1 MVTEDWRRSEATGQL
16 DNTNF
21 VERRTLLKALGAT
34 SVASGLSTP
43 AIAAADDHDGSFDV
57 VEATATDIRTALE
70 NGCTTV
76 RKVVDQ
82 YLERIDA
89 YDDELN
95 AILTVNPNARNRA
108 DELDTKLDK
117 GEIIGPLHGIPT
129 ILKDNQDTKDMPTT
143 GAAVTL
149 EDSMAPAD
157 AFVVKRMREAG
168 AIILAKA
175 NLHEIAG
182 GGTTVSSLGGQTRN
196 PYALDRTP
204 GGSSGGT
211 SAALA
216 VSMAPIGF
224 GTDTVNSIRSPA
236 SACNMVGLRPSTG
249 LVSRVGT
256 IPVALTHDM
265 VGPITLSVADAAIM
279 LDVIAGYDPADP
291 STARGVGDIPDSYT
305 DHLDPNGLQNA
316 RIGLLRSV
324 FSSGPESEPV
334 LDVTEQAITDLE
346 ALGAKTIEIDADID
360 VDELIDSF
368 YVADFERQEQFNDY
382 LDSLESGAPIDTFA
396 EFVEAGEYHPT
407 LEEGLM
413 AALGIESPTD
423 DPEYFE
429 RLYRRDQFIERL
441 YDLMAANE
449 LDAFFFPHQKQLVAE
464 IGDDQLGRNG
474 FLSSGTGFSSI
485 TVPGGFSEGGV
496 PVGIEFLCRP
506 FDESTL
512 FELAYA
518 YEQATQHR
526 QPSDRYGSL
535 N

>member
-168 AIILAKA
+168 AIILA
-175 NLHEIAG
+175 NGSPVEWFAG
-182 GGTTVSSLGGQTRN
+182 EA
-196 PYALDRTP
+196 PPADRTI
-204 GGSSGGT
+204 SR
-211 SAALA
+211 
-216 VSMAPIGF
+216 MK
-224 GTDTVNSIRSPA
+224 TDT
-236 SACNMVGLRPSTG
+236 
-249 LVSRVGT
+249 
-256 IPVALTHDM
+256 
-265 VGPITLSVADAAIM
+265 
-279 LDVIAGYDPADP
+279 
-291 STARGVGDIPDSYT
+291 
-305 DHLDPNGLQNA
+305 
-316 RIGLLRSV
+316 
-324 FSSGPESEPV
+324 
-334 LDVTEQAITDLE
+334 
-346 ALGAKTIEIDADID
+346 
-360 VDELIDSF
+360 
-368 YVADFERQEQFNDY
+368 
-382 LDSLESGAPIDTFA
+382 
-396 EFVEAGEYHPT
+396 
-407 LEEGLM
+407 EGL
-413 AALGIESPTD
+413 G
-423 DPEYFE
+423 
-429 RLYRRDQFIERL
+429 
-441 YDLMAANE
+441 
-449 LDAFFFPHQKQLVAE
+449 
-464 IGDDQLGRNG
+464 
-474 FLSSGTGFSSI
+474 
-485 TVPGGFSEGGV
+485 
-496 PVGIEFLCRP
+496 
-506 FDESTL
+506 
-512 FELAYA
+512 
-518 YEQATQHR
+518 
-526 QPSDRYGSL
+526 
-535 N
+535 